1 MYDRERAMLST
12 IPSPVGGVARAFDP
26 RAKLIAYALA
36 TALVLATTRPAALLA
51 IMAVLVGLLAAV
63 RLGRQGLAV
72 GRGLLPMLL
81 FVAVIVY
88 LTGGGAAAAAGAVL
102 RLAALT
108 TAGVLFFGATAPE
121 ELGEALLRWGLAPR
135 YAFLLEGTLRFVPTM
150 ARLWGEVRDAQASRG
165 VRFDGWRLLRHG
177 PALLGPLL
185 VSALRFA
192 DDLTEALEA
201 RGFAAPTRPPL
212 RDYRFARRDWLLMLA
227 AALLCGLGAVWALAG

>member
-1 MYDRERAMLST
+1 MLST
-12 IPSPVGGVARAFDP
+12 IPSPVGGIARGFDP
-26 RAKLIAYALA
+26 RAKLIAYTLA
-36 TALVLATTRPAALLA
+36 TALVLLTTRPAALLA
-51 IMAVLVGLLAAV
+51 IMAVLVGLLV
-63 RLGRQGLAV
+63 VMRLGRQALVV

-81 FVAVIVY
+81 FVAIIVY
-88 LTGGGAAAAAGAVL
+88 LTGGAEAAAGAVL

-108 TAGVLFFGATAPE
+108 TAGVLFFGTTAPD
-121 ELGEALLRWGLAPR
+121 ELGEALMRWGLAPR

-165 VRFDGWRLLRHG
+165 VRFDGWRLLRNG

-201 RGFAAPTRPPL
+201 RGFAAPTRTPL
-212 RDYRFARRDWLLMLA
+212 RDYRFTHRDWLLVLA
-227 AALLCGLGAVWALAG
+227 AALLCGLGAALVLVA